1 MSIKIKPLIAAIAA
15 ISFATPVIAADD
27 NAVTTATNSKKAVE
41 TAAAAKSTDNSNTI
55 AQQTTP
61 ATPRTYVM
69 KTMPMNANVPASWR
83 FGVWRSW
90 KSGRR
95 WHNGIDIS
103 GSVSGGRRITYP
115 ANGTITQKEPRIG
128 ATRVRRENLPDSY
141 LFMHQNVLPEEPK
154 GSPVFAGKS
163 AGQMGNKATGD
174 VHLHFEYY
182 VPCKSGRVR
191 FVGMT
196 GTRTGSFATF
206 DDKMKRL
213 QQHGAIYKGSQSTE
227 TGYCVTDP
235 APYLPSDRT
244 YNPTMNDKA
253 LEAYLGN
260 SIRSQYNAL
269 YNPMPNLPLGAGA
282 RAATK
287 RPPNLPQYGD
297 ILTPDQ
303 LAALKAGGIGGAI
316 FGEGAG
322 YSLNGELMSYQM
334 LSSFIS
340 ATDGQEWASLPKP
353 PKSTSLA
360 DMTPKEIITQIST
373 QRFGNADW
381 EKAIIGLSS
390 KGLLT
395 EFLMMEAEGNF
406 LEQQN
411 SQLKSRVEFLIA
423 GLTQAQLF
431 EYNKKIE
438 AMSIIANAAAV
449 PQILDV
455 ELRPMYGY
463 GYEEGSMSLQNPPQS
478 WEQVNKDDLN
488 SLFDYLLQAVAHGES
503 SSYDAFNYGTIG
515 KKSCPGFGK
524 TDRARREDDKQGRS
538 YVTNSTLGYLQDN
551 RKTKVGCP
559 PDRFAVGKFQF
570 IPDTYGDYMRAMGVS
585 KARTLVFNEGQ
596 QLHAVRW
603 RMLKSQRHALKS
615 FILNGDRTIYAAALD
630 LHNEWRSIGRPI
642 KGVPPERWV
651 ATDGVNKANKDSN
664 IMVVQALIGIANWHK
679 KYGHL
684 GKVTLKPDFS
694 LNIPAGAGRQVSG
707 EDMGGNGVL
716 KPTA

>member
-1 MSIKIKPLIAAIAA
+1 MSIKMKPLIVAIAA
-15 ISFATPVIAADD
+15 VSFATPIIVTAADD
-27 NAVTTATNSKKAVE
+27 KAVDTAQTLKE
-41 TAAAAKSTDNSNTI
+41 SNASAAAAKSTNTSNTI
-55 AQQTTP
+55 AEQTTP
-61 ATPRTYVM
+61 AVPRTYVM
-69 KTMPMNANVPASWR
+69 DTMPMANNVPASWR

-103 GSVSGGRRITYP
+103 GASNRDIKYP
-115 ANGTITQKEPRIG
+115 ADGTVTLKTGKLG
-128 ATRVRRENLPDSY
+128 ATRIQRKGMPDSY
-141 LFMHQNVLPEEPK
+141 LFMHQNTLPKEQV
-154 GSPVFAGKS
+154 GSPVFANKP
-163 AGQMGNKATGD
+163 AGSMGNKATGD

-196 GTRTGSFATF
+196 GTRTGSSATF
-206 DDKMKRL
+206 DENMQKM
-213 QQHGAIYKGSQSTE
+213 QQHGAIYKGSQSTA
-227 TGYCVTDP
+227 TGFCVTDP
-235 APYLPSDRT
+235 APYLPQDRT
-244 YNPTMNDKA
+244 FNSTMNDRA
-253 LEAYLGN
+253 LDAYLGN

-287 RPPNLPQYGD
+287 RPPNLPKYGD
-297 ILTPDQ
+297 VLTPDQ

-322 YSLNGELMSYQM
+322 YSLSGELMSYQM
-334 LSSFIS
+334 LSSFVS
-340 ATDGQEWASLPKP
+340 ATDGQDWASLPKP
-353 PKSTSLA
+353 PKAASITE
-360 DMTPKEIITQIST
+360 MTPKEIITQISQ
-373 QRFGNADW
+373 QRFGNAEW
-381 EKAIIGLSS
+381 EKGIIGLSS

-395 EFLMMEAEGNF
+395 EYLMMEAESNF
-406 LEQQN
+406 LDQQN
-411 SQLKSRVEFLIA
+411 AQLKSRFEFLLA

-438 AMSIIANAAAV
+438 AMSIIANASAV

-463 GYEEGSMSLQNPPQS
+463 GYEEGGMSLQNPPQS

-503 SSYDAFNYGTIG
+503 SSYDAFNYGTSG
-515 KKSCPGFGK
+515 GSSCAGFGQ
-524 TDRARREDDKQGRS
+524 TDRARAEDNKRGRN
-538 YVTNSTLGYLQDN
+538 YVTQSTLGYLHDN
-551 RKTKVGCP
+551 RKTKAGCP

-570 IPDTYGDYMRAMGVS
+570 IPDTYGDYMRALGFS

-603 RMLKSQRHALKS
+603 RMLKSIRPALKS

-630 LHNEWRSIGRPI
+630 LHNEWRSIGKPI
-642 KGVPPERWV
+642 QGVPPERWV

-664 IMVVQALIGIANWHK
+664 IMVVQALIGISNWHK

-684 GKVTLKPDFS
+684 GKVTLNPDFS
-694 LNIPAGAGRQVSG
+694 LKIPAGAGRQVSG

-716 KPTA
+716 KPQS

>member
-1 MSIKIKPLIAAIAA
+1 MNIKIKPLIIAIAA
-15 ISFATPVIAADD
+15 ISFATPVLTLAAND
-27 NAVTTATNSKKAVE
+27 NVDTATNSKLALE
-41 TAAAAKSTDNSNTI
+41 TAAAAKSQNSTNTI

-61 ATPRTYVM
+61 AVPKTSVM
-69 KTMPMNANVPASWR
+69 ATMPMANNVPASWR

-90 KSGRR
+90 ASGRR

-103 GSVSGGRRITYP
+103 GASSRNLKFPDNGVVTLKTP
-115 ANGTITQKEPRIG
+115 ALGSTRVTRNGTS
-128 ATRVRRENLPDSY
+128 DSY
-141 LFMHQNVLPEEPK
+141 LFMHQNTLPSQK
-154 GSPVFAGKS
+154 VGSPVEANKPAGV
-163 AGQMGNKATGD
+163 MGNKATGD

-182 VPCKSGRVR
+182 VPCSSGRVR

-196 GTRTGSFATF
+196 GTRTGASATF
-206 DDKMKRL
+206 DQSMKKL
-213 QQHGAIYKGSQSTE
+213 QQHGAIYKGSQSTA
-227 TGYCVTDP
+227 TGFCVTDP
-235 APYLPSDRT
+235 TPYLPQDRVF
-244 YNPTMNDKA
+244 NGTMADA
-253 LEAYLGN
+253 QLDAYLGN
-260 SIRSQYNAL
+260 SLRSQYNAL

-287 RPPNLPQYGD
+287 KPPNLPKYGD

-303 LAALKAGGIGGAI
+303 LAALKAGGIGGAV

-322 YSLNGELMSYQM
+322 YSLSGELMSYQM

-340 ATDGQEWASLPKP
+340 ATDGNDWASLPKP
-353 PKSTSLA
+353 PKAANVT
-360 DMTPKEIITQIST
+360 DMTPKEIVTLISN

-395 EFLMMEAEGNF
+395 EYLMMEAEGNF

-411 SQLKSRVEFLIA
+411 SALRSRIEFLLA

-455 ELRPMYGY
+455 ELRPIYGY
-463 GYEEGSMSLQNPPQS
+463 GYEEGGLSLSNPPQS

-488 SLFDYLLQAVAHGES
+488 SLFDYLLQAVSHGES
-503 SSYDAFNYGTIG
+503 SSFDAFNYGTLNG
-515 KKSCPGFGK
+515 SACPGFGQ
-524 TDRARREDDKQGRS
+524 TSSARKEDDKRGRS
-538 YVTNSTLGYLQDN
+538 YVSNSTLGYLHDN
-551 RKTKVGCP
+551 RKTQKGCP
-559 PDRFAVGKFQF
+559 PSRFAIGKFQF
-570 IPDTYGDYMRAMGVS
+570 VPDTYGDYMRAVGFS

-603 RMLKSQRHALKS
+603 RMLKSQRQALKN
-615 FILNGDRTIYAAALD
+615 FILNGNGTIYSAALD
-630 LHNEWRSIGRPI
+630 LHNEWRSIGKPI
-642 KGVPPERWV
+642 KGVPPERWT
-651 ATDGVNKANKDSN
+651 ATDGVNVANKDSN

-679 KYGHL
+679 KYGSA
-684 GKVTLKPDFS
+684 GRVTLNPDFS
-694 LNIPAGAGRQVSG
+694 LNIPAGAGRVVSG

-716 KPTA
+716 KPKAS